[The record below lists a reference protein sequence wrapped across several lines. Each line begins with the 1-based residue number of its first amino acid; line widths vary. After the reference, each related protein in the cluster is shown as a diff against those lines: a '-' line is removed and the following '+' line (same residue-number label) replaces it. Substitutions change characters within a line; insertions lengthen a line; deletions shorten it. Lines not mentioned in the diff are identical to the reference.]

1 MRLCASLM
9 LSFAAV
15 AAQPAAAASI
25 SVHAER
31 RGDAVEIRA
40 SAALNADAA
49 TAWRVLTDYDGYSRF
64 IPDLLVSR
72 VVARRGS
79 TVTVEQ
85 SGHARL
91 WLLRIPL
98 DITYEVA
105 ESPPHR
111 LQSRAV
117 TGSIRSMESAYLLTP
132 TSSGVNVEYAGRV
145 EPGFDLLGRIAVYAV
160 RQNVARQFQA
170 MVDEIERVG
179 ATTGRANAPEGRPPA
194 MGVQ

>member
-1 MRLCASLM
+1 M
-9 LSFAAV
+9 LSFAGV
-15 AAQPAAAASI
+15 AAPPAAAAAI

-49 TAWRVLTDYDGYSRF
+49 TAWRVLTDYDGFTRF
-64 IPDLLVSR
+64 IPDLLASR

-98 DITYEVA
+98 QITFEVS
-105 ESPPHR
+105 ESPPNGLR
-111 LQSRAV
+111 SRAV
-117 TGSIRSMESAYLLTP
+117 AGSIRSMESVYLLTP
-132 TSSGVNVEYAGRV
+132 TSLGVNVEYAGRV
-145 EPGFDLLGRIAVYAV
+145 EPGFDLFGRIEEYAV
-160 RQNVARQFQA
+160 RENVARQFQA

-179 ATTGRANAPEGRPPA
+179 ATAGRANAPEGRPSA
-194 MGVQ
+194 TGAQ